1 MTDLV
6 GVEFV
11 ANVAPYHSGE
21 RAGFSKKDAHRLVVV
36 RRVAVY
42 TSAVGAAA
50 LVEPDVPGVPET
62 SDEVKA
68 VTPDLSGLSVR
79 ALMEAIA
86 GIHDPAILREA
97 KRGEFRKS
105 AIRAIETRLR
115 ALEEEEG
122 EEEE

>member
-21 RAGFSKKDAHRLVVV
+21 RAGFSKEDAHRLVKV
-36 RRVAVY
+36 RGVAVY

-50 LVEPDVPGVPET
+50 LVEPDVPGVPEI
-62 SDEVKA
+62 SDEVEA

-79 ALMEAIA
+79 ELQIAIA
-86 GIHDPAILREA
+86 GIDDLEVLREA
-97 KRGEFRKS
+97 IGEEHRKS
-105 AIRAIETRLR
+105 AVR
-115 ALEEEEG
+115 ALETRMRALLEE
-122 EEEE
+122 